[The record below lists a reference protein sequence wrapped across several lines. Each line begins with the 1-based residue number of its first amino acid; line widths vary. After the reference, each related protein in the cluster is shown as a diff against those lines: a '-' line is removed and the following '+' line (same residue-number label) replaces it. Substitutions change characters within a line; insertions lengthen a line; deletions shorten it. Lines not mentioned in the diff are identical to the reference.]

1 MDKPILSS
9 IFCIANNYKRYVSSL
24 NEDTNISK
32 TNGVSRMIISFI
44 CESKEDVYQKTL
56 ENHFG
61 FSRSTA
67 SNIITQMENDGL
79 VLREKV
85 NSDQRLKR
93 LILTDNAIKMYEVLK
108 DDMIKFESI
117 ITKDF
122 TKEELKSLNTLL
134 NKLTI
139 AMGKE

>member
-1 MDKPILSS
+1 MSYISS
-9 IFCIANNYKRYVSSL
+9 S
-24 NEDTNISK
+24 
-32 TNGVSRMIISFI
+32 
-44 CESKEDVYQKTL
+44 
-56 ENHFG
+56 
-61 FSRSTA
+61 
-67 SNIITQMENDGL
+67 L

-93 LILTDNAIKMYEVLK
+93 LVLTDNAIKMYEVLK

-122 TKEELKSLNTLL
+122 TKEELKSLNALL